1 MCPFYGLATT
11 KIKALQCGSY
21 SRLPLSKAPCRSSN
35 ASVTMAGK
43 QQKISIA
50 ELTTCAC
57 IKSAKENKKQTI
69 FFRKLS
75 RS

>member
-1 MCPFYGLATT
+1 MCLFYGLATT

-21 SRLPLSKAPCRSSN
+21 SRCLSLSTLPFQQHFCDPGRESN
-35 ASVTMAGK
+35 E
-43 QQKISIA
+43 ISIA

-75 RS
+75 KS